1 MSTTTMTLITI
12 FSNFMQDDRKNSMKN
27 MKRKNNRIDRMEKY
41 ERSLKK
47 LPAFEDSHSS
57 RLFAPVS
64 FNRKVS
70 LNGSKHSK
78 SGREYE
84 EDDSL
89 NHKRIISKHLDK
101 IENLDYSFMQD

>member
-1 MSTTTMTLITI
+1 
-12 FSNFMQDDRKNSMKN
+12 

-47 LPAFEDSHSS
+47 LPIFEDSHSS
-57 RLFAPVS
+57 RLYAPIS
-64 FNRKVS
+64 LTRKVS
-70 LNGSKHSK
+70 LNTSKYSK
-78 SGREYE
+78 SGKEI
-84 EDDSL
+84 EDDSF